1 MTGII
6 EVSYS
11 HTGIFCI
18 MKRMQKHQW
27 REEDEEGTT
36 MYRATY
42 HASEWKLYSQL
53 KGGEDWHHHDPISK
67 QLLEKLREVM
77 WNKYQ
82 RGRCPHK
89 LVVKIDKM
97 LGKD

>member
-1 MTGII
+1 MTGIM
-6 EVSYS
+6 EVSHS
-11 HTGIFCI
+11 LSRKFGLA
-18 MKRMQKHQW
+18 RSMQKHQW
-27 REEDEEGTT
+27 REVGDEGTI

-42 HASEWKLYSQL
+42 NAAEWKLYSQI
-53 KGGEDWHHHDPISK
+53 KGDEEWHHYDPIPEE
-67 QLLEKLREVM
+67 LLKKLRDVM

-89 LVVKIDKM
+89 LVTKIDKM